1 MLYKCKASF
10 TIPAQGVIT
19 NRFCD
24 VDSVT
29 FARCCLETSYNG
41 PTSILFAIKCE
52 IEVFQS

>member
-1 MLYKCKASF
+1 MLYKCKVSF

-19 NRFCD
+19 NRFRD

-29 FARCCLETSYNG
+29 SASFLETSYNG